1 MDWGNSDSS
10 ESDRDRMHKQIEI
23 FNRFFINFISWD
35 FLNDIRLVSVSRIEF

>member
-23 FNRFFINFISWD
+23 FIASLSTSFRD